1 MLCYSSE
8 TLGQPDKLTFED
20 VGELLEIFEDFLPE
34 EEKETAQRIRRA
46 MDGKGQYQGTN
57 LLFFFGKGRG

>member
-20 VGELLEIFEDFLPE
+20 VGELLEMFEDFLPE

-46 MDGKGQYQGTN
+46 MDGKGQY
-57 LLFFFGKGRG
+57 